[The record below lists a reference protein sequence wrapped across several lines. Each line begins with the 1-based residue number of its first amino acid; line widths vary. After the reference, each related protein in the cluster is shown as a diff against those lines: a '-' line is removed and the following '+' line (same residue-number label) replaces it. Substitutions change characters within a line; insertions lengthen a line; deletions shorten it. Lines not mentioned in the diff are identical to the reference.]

1 MKFLIV
7 LALLYC
13 VNATKTNI
21 TPPTSE
27 NYVGCV
33 RDDRNSRALSSMNI
47 LGEKNGPA
55 ACEEFCSER
64 GYVVFGLQYTVECFC
79 GTENDDIYLNGARD
93 EKECKDECPDGSG
106 AACGDFNR
114 MNVYMVSE
122 PKSKPKSEPKSNPK
136 SEPTSYE
143 YISCVRDNKK
153 KRALSSM
160 YVLKNNGPEACY
172 DLCLKKDRDYAYFGL
187 QYEEECFCGKETDNV
202 FRTGSAPEEE
212 CDAECPDGSGEMCGG
227 THRMNVYSFETTT
240 APTPENETCSRKFH
254 WKCKKDGLVN
264 KKDFECT
271 GLCDKKQC
279 CEPEVVEN
287 QVCSNE
293 YLCALNGLGDHKTG
307 FECDGFCDLEQCCE
321 PVKNEVCSKTHL
333 CALNGLGEHKTG
345 FECDGKC
352 SLEECCEEVNPV
364 KPVCGRKY
372 KRKCKKAGLGYYKKG
387 FECEGPECDLEQCCE
402 NLTCSVGFKAEK
414 CKDGFKPD
422 VVCNGRCDS
431 VECCTSDAAPSPM
444 PISTGTNGYHVR
456 KRV

>member
-79 GTENDDIYLNGARD
+79 GTENDDIYLNGSRD
-93 EKECKDECPDGSG
+93 EKECRDECPDGSG

-122 PKSKPKSEPKSNPK
+122 PKSVPKSLPKSEPKS
-136 SEPTSYE
+136 TGDYE

-153 KRALSSM
+153 ARALSSM

-172 DLCLKKDRDYAYFGL
+172 DLCLKKDRNYAYFGL
-187 QYEEECFCGKETDNV
+187 QYTDECFCGKETDNV
-202 FRTGSAPEEE
+202 FRTGSAPERE

-227 THRMNVYSFETTT
+227 THRMNVYSMSSSPTTP
-240 APTPENETCSRKFH
+240 APALAPIENETCSKTH
-254 WKCKKDGLVN
+254 
-264 KKDFECT
+264 
-271 GLCDKKQC
+271 LC
-279 CEPEVVEN
+279 E
-287 QVCSNE
+287 
-293 YLCALNGLGDHKTG
+293 LNGLGKHKTG
-307 FECDGFCDLEQCCE
+307 FECDG
-321 PVKNEVCSKTHL
+321 
-333 CALNGLGEHKTG
+333 A
-345 FECDGKC
+345 C
-352 SLEECCEEVNPV
+352 SLEECCEEPIVGPT
-364 KPVCGRKY
+364 CGK
-372 KRKCKKAGLGYYKKG
+372 KFKKKCQKAGLGSYKYG
-387 FECEGPECDLEQCCE
+387 YECEGKKCKLEECCE
-402 NLTCSVGFKAEK
+402 PVTCSVGFKAEK
-414 CKDGFKPD
+414 CRDGFKPD
-422 VVCNGRCDS
+422 EMCLGRCDS
-431 VECCTSDAAPSPM
+431 VQCCTKDKPRGPM